1 MNDQNMRRHEDGQ
14 GGCMSELLH
23 IDIFEDRELDEML
36 ARVRDKGTK
45 RTKEATKKLFRD
57 SRACCG

>member
-1 MNDQNMRRHEDGQ
+1 
-14 GGCMSELLH
+14 MSELLH